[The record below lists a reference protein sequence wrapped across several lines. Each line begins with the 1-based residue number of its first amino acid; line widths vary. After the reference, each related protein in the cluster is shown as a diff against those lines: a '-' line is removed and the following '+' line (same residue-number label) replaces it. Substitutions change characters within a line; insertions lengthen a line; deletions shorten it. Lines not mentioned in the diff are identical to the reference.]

1 MYITYTNLG
10 IVGEIDKH
18 LRIVNEDGR
27 IRSARQDLIAQED
40 GLVACRQVNTHDLR
54 VAAISTNNKG
64 GRRCSSILLILSV
77 AKDSATPDDHYGSRN
92 DKLRCGRMFNVSGK
106 FRGSPRFQRLA
117 DSAGN

>member
-1 MYITYTNLG
+1 MKMYMP
-10 IVGEIDKH
+10 
-18 LRIVNEDGR
+18 
-27 IRSARQDLIAQED
+27 LIAQED
-40 GLVACRQVNTHDLR
+40 GLVACSQVNTHDLR

-64 GRRCSSILLILSV
+64 GRRCSSILLILSE